1 MPIKIGLVSLGCEKN
16 RVDAEMMLYSLKEA
30 GYEIDQNAENADV
43 VIINTCGFIR
53 AAKEESIDE
62 IFNFVR
68 LKEQGKIKAIVV
80 TGCLSERYKHDVM
93 KEIPQIDAVVGIGA
107 LDEIVNVI
115 EKVLQKE
122 KSEIFKAKENL
133 NLNGKRLLTTPKH
146 YAYLKIADGCS
157 NCCTYCAIPLIRGK
171 YRSRKMEDI
180 IAQAKELVQ
189 GGERELILI
198 AQDTTRYGQDIYDKL
213 MLPELLRELCKIEDV
228 KWIRLLYCY
237 PERVTDELIET
248 IASEEKILNYIDL
261 PLQHVSENILKM
273 MNRTGNAKTLR
284 ELINKLRTKIPDIV
298 LRTTFIVGFPSETE
312 ENFEEL
318 CDFANEMQFD
328 RMGCFTYSPEENTKA
343 ALFENQISEGIK
355 LKRQEILMEQQNLIL
370 ERKCNSLPG
379 KNVLVLIDG
388 FDETKGYLFGRSYM
402 DLPDVDIR
410 IVLEHEADKN
420 LIGKFKKLQITSYDG
435 YDLYGKIAD

>member
-180 IAQAKELVQ
+180 IAQAKELAQ
-189 GGERELILI
+189 GGAKELILI

-273 MNRTGNAKTLR
+273 MNRTGNAKILS
-284 ELINKLRTKIPDIV
+284 ELINKLRTKIPNIV

-318 CDFANEMQFD
+318 CNFANEVQFD

-343 ALFENQISEGIK
+343 ALFENQISEEIK

-370 ERKCNSLPG
+370 ERKCNSFPG
-379 KNVLVLIDG
+379 KNVLTLIDG
-388 FDETKGYLFGRSYM
+388 FDETKGCLFGRSYM

-410 IVLEHEADKN
+410 IMLEHEADKN
-420 LIGKFKKLQITSYDG
+420 LIGTFKKVQITSYDG

>member
-68 LKEQGKIKAIVV
+68 IKEQGKIKAVVV

-133 NLNGKRLLTTPKH
+133 NLNGKRLLTTPRH

-180 IAQAKELVQ
+180 IAQAKELAQ
-189 GGERELILI
+189 GGAKELILI

-318 CDFANEMQFD
+318 CYFANEVQFD

-343 ALFENQISEGIK
+343 ALFENQISEEIK

-379 KNVLVLIDG
+379 KNVLALIDG
-388 FDETKGYLFGRSYM
+388 FDETKGCLFGRSYM

-410 IVLEHEADKN
+410 IMLEHEADKN

>member
-107 LDEIVNVI
+107 LDEIVDVI

-122 KSEIFKAKENL
+122 KSEIFKEKENL
-133 NLNGKRLLTTPKH
+133 NLNGKRLLTTPRH

-157 NCCTYCAIPLIRGK
+157 NCCTYCAIPIIRGK

-189 GGERELILI
+189 GGAKELILI

-261 PLQHVSENILKM
+261 PLQHVSENMLKM

-284 ELINKLRTKIPDIV
+284 ELINKLRAKIPNIV
-298 LRTTFIVGFPSETE
+298 LRTTFIVGFPSEME

-318 CDFANEMQFD
+318 CNFANEMQFD

-343 ALFENQISEGIK
+343 ALFENQISEEIK

-388 FDETKGYLFGRSYM
+388 FDETKGCLFGRSYM

-410 IVLEHEADKN
+410 IMLEHEADKN
-420 LIGKFKKLQITSYDG
+420 LIGKFKKFQITSYDG

>member
-133 NLNGKRLLTTPKH
+133 NLNGKRLLTTPRH

-180 IAQAKELVQ
+180 IAQAKELAQ
-189 GGERELILI
+189 GGAKELILI

-273 MNRTGNAKTLR
+273 MNRTGNAKTIL
-284 ELINKLRTKIPDIV
+284 ELINKFRAKIPDIV

-318 CDFANEMQFD
+318 CNFANEVQFD

-343 ALFENQISEGIK
+343 ALFENQISEEIK

-379 KNVLVLIDG
+379 KNVLALIDG
-388 FDETKGYLFGRSYM
+388 FDETKGCLFGRSYM

-410 IVLEHEADKN
+410 IVLEHESDKN
-420 LIGKFKKLQITSYDG
+420 LIGTFKKVQITSYDG

>member
-80 TGCLSERYKHDVM
+80 TGCLSERYKYDVM

-133 NLNGKRLLTTPKH
+133 NLNGKRLLTTPRH

-157 NCCTYCAIPLIRGK
+157 NCCTYCAIPIIRGK

-189 GGERELILI
+189 GGAKELILI

-261 PLQHVSENILKM
+261 PLQHVSENMLKM

-284 ELINKLRTKIPDIV
+284 ELINKLRAKIPNIV

-318 CDFANEMQFD
+318 CNFANEVQFD

-343 ALFENQISEGIK
+343 ALFENQISEEIK

-379 KNVLVLIDG
+379 KNVLALIDG
-388 FDETKGYLFGRSYM
+388 FDETKGCLFGRSYM

-410 IVLEHEADKN
+410 IVLEHESDKN
-420 LIGKFKKLQITSYDG
+420 LIGTFKKVQITSYDG

>member
-30 GYEIDQNAENADV
+30 GYKIDQNAENADV

-53 AAKEESIDE
+53 VAKEESIDE

-180 IAQAKELVQ
+180 IAQAKELAQ
-189 GGERELILI
+189 GGAKELILI

-318 CDFANEMQFD
+318 CYFANEVQFD

-343 ALFENQISEGIK
+343 ALFENQISEEIK

-379 KNVLVLIDG
+379 KNVLALIDG
-388 FDETKGYLFGRSYM
+388 FDETKGCLFGRSYM

-410 IVLEHEADKN
+410 IMLEHEADKN

>member
-30 GYEIDQNAENADV
+30 GYKIGQNAENADV

-53 AAKEESIDE
+53 VAKEESIDE
-62 IFNFVR
+62 ISNFVR

-133 NLNGKRLLTTPKH
+133 NLNGKRLLTTPRH

-180 IAQAKELVQ
+180 IAQAKELAQ
-189 GGERELILI
+189 GGAKELILI

-237 PERVTDELIET
+237 PERVTNELIET

-284 ELINKLRTKIPDIV
+284 ELINKLRAKIPDIV

-318 CDFANEMQFD
+318 CNFANEVQFD

-343 ALFENQISEGIK
+343 ALFENQVSEEIK

-379 KNVLVLIDG
+379 KNVLALIDG
-388 FDETKGYLFGRSYM
+388 FDETKGCLFGRSYM

-410 IVLEHEADKN
+410 IMLEHEADKN

>member
-133 NLNGKRLLTTPKH
+133 NLNGKRLLTTPRH

-157 NCCTYCAIPLIRGK
+157 NCCTYCAIPLIRGR

-180 IAQAKELVQ
+180 IAQAKELAQ
-189 GGERELILI
+189 GGAKELILI

-213 MLPELLRELCKIEDV
+213 MLPELLKELCKIEDV

-273 MNRTGNAKTLR
+273 MNRTGNAKILR
-284 ELINKLRTKIPDIV
+284 ELINKLRAKIPNIV

-318 CDFANEMQFD
+318 CNFANEVQFD

-343 ALFENQISEGIK
+343 ALFENQISEEIK

-379 KNVLVLIDG
+379 KNVLALIDG
-388 FDETKGYLFGRSYM
+388 FDETKGCLFGRSYM

-420 LIGKFKKLQITSYDG
+420 LIGTFKKVQITSYDG

>member
-107 LDEIVNVI
+107 LDEIVDVI

-122 KSEIFKAKENL
+122 KSEIFKEKENL
-133 NLNGKRLLTTPKH
+133 NLNGKRLLTTPRH

-157 NCCTYCAIPLIRGK
+157 NCCTYCAIPIIRGK

-189 GGERELILI
+189 GGAKELILI

-261 PLQHVSENILKM
+261 PLQHVSENMLKM

-284 ELINKLRTKIPDIV
+284 ELINKLRAKIPNIV
-298 LRTTFIVGFPSETE
+298 LRTTFIVGFPSEME

-318 CDFANEMQFD
+318 CNFANEMQFD

-343 ALFENQISEGIK
+343 ALFENQISEEIK

-370 ERKCNSLPG
+370 ERKCNSFPG
-379 KNVLVLIDG
+379 KNVLTLIDG
-388 FDETKGYLFGRSYM
+388 FDETKGCLFGRSYM

-410 IVLEHEADKN
+410 IMLEHEADKN
-420 LIGKFKKLQITSYDG
+420 LIGTFKKLQITSYDG

>member
-133 NLNGKRLLTTPKH
+133 NLNGKRLLTTPRH
-146 YAYLKIADGCS
+146 YTYLKIADGCS
-157 NCCTYCAIPLIRGK
+157 NCCTYCAIPIIRGK

-180 IAQAKELVQ
+180 IAQAKELAQ
-189 GGERELILI
+189 GGAKELILI

-343 ALFENQISEGIK
+343 ALFENQISEEIK

-379 KNVLVLIDG
+379 KNVLALIDG
-388 FDETKGYLFGRSYM
+388 FDETKGCLFGRSYM

-420 LIGKFKKLQITSYDG
+420 LIGTFKKVQITSYDG

>member
-30 GYEIDQNAENADV
+30 GYEINQNAENADV

-133 NLNGKRLLTTPKH
+133 NLNGKRLLTTPRH

-157 NCCTYCAIPLIRGK
+157 NCCTYCAIPIIRGK
-171 YRSRKMEDI
+171 YRSRKIEDI
-180 IAQAKELVQ
+180 IAQANELAQ
-189 GGERELILI
+189 GGARELILI

-237 PERVTDELIET
+237 PERVTDELTET
-248 IASEEKILNYIDL
+248 IANEEKILNYIDL

-318 CDFANEMQFD
+318 CYFANEVQFD

-343 ALFENQISEGIK
+343 ALFENQISEEIK

-370 ERKCNSLPG
+370 ERKCNSLLG
-379 KNVLVLIDG
+379 KNVLALIDG
-388 FDETKGYLFGRSYM
+388 FDETKGCLFGRSYM

-420 LIGKFKKLQITSYDG
+420 LIGTFKKVQITSYDG

>member
-122 KSEIFKAKENL
+122 KSEIFKAKEKL
-133 NLNGKRLLTTPKH
+133 NLNGKRLLTTPRH

-189 GGERELILI
+189 GGAKELILI
-198 AQDTTRYGQDIYDKL
+198 AQDTTRYGQDIYNKL

-284 ELINKLRTKIPDIV
+284 ELINKLRTRIPYIV

-318 CDFANEMQFD
+318 CNFANEVQFD

-343 ALFENQISEGIK
+343 ALFENQISEEIK

-379 KNVLVLIDG
+379 KNVLALIDG
-388 FDETKGYLFGRSYM
+388 FDKTKGCLFGRSYM

-410 IVLEHEADKN
+410 IMLEHESDKN

-435 YDLYGKIAD
+435 YDLYGKIAN

>member
-180 IAQAKELVQ
+180 IAQAKELAQ
-189 GGERELILI
+189 GGAKELILI
-198 AQDTTRYGQDIYDKL
+198 AQDTTRYGQDIYNKL

-261 PLQHVSENILKM
+261 PLQHVSENVLKM

-284 ELINKLRTKIPDIV
+284 ELINKLRAKIPNIV

-318 CDFANEMQFD
+318 CNFANEVQFD

-343 ALFENQISEGIK
+343 ALFENQVSEEIK

-379 KNVLVLIDG
+379 KNVLALIDG
-388 FDETKGYLFGRSYM
+388 FDETKGCLFGRSYM

-410 IVLEHEADKN
+410 IMLEHEADKN
-420 LIGKFKKLQITSYDG
+420 LIGTFKKLQITSYDG

>member
-107 LDEIVNVI
+107 LDEIVDVI

-122 KSEIFKAKENL
+122 KSEIFKEKENL
-133 NLNGKRLLTTPKH
+133 NLNGKRLLTTPRH

-157 NCCTYCAIPLIRGK
+157 NCCTYCAIPIIRGK

-189 GGERELILI
+189 GGAKELILI

-261 PLQHVSENILKM
+261 PLQHVSENMLKM

-284 ELINKLRTKIPDIV
+284 ELINKLRAKIPNIV

-318 CDFANEMQFD
+318 CNFANEMQFD
-328 RMGCFTYSPEENTKA
+328 RMGCFIYSPEENTKA
-343 ALFENQISEGIK
+343 ALFENQISEEIK

-410 IVLEHEADKN
+410 IMLEHEADKN
-420 LIGKFKKLQITSYDG
+420 LIGTFKKLQITSYDG
-435 YDLYGKIAD
+435 YDLYGKI

>member
-180 IAQAKELVQ
+180 IAQAKELAQ
-189 GGERELILI
+189 GGAKELILI

-318 CDFANEMQFD
+318 CYFANEVQFD

-343 ALFENQISEGIK
+343 ALFENQISEEIK

-379 KNVLVLIDG
+379 KNVLALIDG
-388 FDETKGYLFGRSYM
+388 FDETKGCLFGRSYM

-410 IVLEHEADKN
+410 IMLEHEADKN

>member
-16 RVDAEMMLYSLKEA
+16 RVDAEMILYSLKEA
-30 GYEIDQNAENADV
+30 GYEIDQNTENADV

-68 LKEQGKIKAIVV
+68 LKEQGKVKVIVV

-133 NLNGKRLLTTPKH
+133 NLNGKRLLTTPRH
-146 YAYLKIADGCS
+146 YTYLKIADGCS

-180 IAQAKELVQ
+180 IAQAKELAQ
-189 GGERELILI
+189 GGAKELILI

-261 PLQHVSENILKM
+261 PLQHVSKNILKM
-273 MNRTGNAKTLR
+273 MNRTGDAKTLR
-284 ELINKLRTKIPDIV
+284 ELINKLRAKIPDIV

-318 CDFANEMQFD
+318 CNFANEVQFD

-343 ALFENQISEGIK
+343 ALFENQISEEIK

-379 KNVLVLIDG
+379 KNVLALIDG
-388 FDETKGYLFGRSYM
+388 FDETKGCLFGRSYM

-410 IVLEHEADKN
+410 IMLEHEADKN
-420 LIGKFKKLQITSYDG
+420 LIGKFKKFQITSYDG

>member
-133 NLNGKRLLTTPKH
+133 NLNGKRLLTTPRH

-180 IAQAKELVQ
+180 IAQAKEFVQ
-189 GGERELILI
+189 GGARELILI

-213 MLPELLRELCKIEDV
+213 MLPELLKELCKIEDV

-284 ELINKLRTKIPDIV
+284 ELINKLRAKIPDIV

-318 CDFANEMQFD
+318 CNFANEVQFD

-343 ALFENQISEGIK
+343 ALSENQTSEEIK

-379 KNVLVLIDG
+379 KNVLALIDG
-388 FDETKGYLFGRSYM
+388 FDETKGCLFCRSYM

-410 IVLEHEADKN
+410 IVLEHESDKN
-420 LIGKFKKLQITSYDG
+420 LIGKFKKVQITSYDG

>member
-1 MPIKIGLVSLGCEKN
+1 MPIKIGLVSIGCEKN

-133 NLNGKRLLTTPKH
+133 NLNGKRLLTTPRH

-157 NCCTYCAIPLIRGK
+157 NCCTYCAIPIIRGK

-189 GGERELILI
+189 GGARELILI

-273 MNRTGNAKTLR
+273 MNRTGNAKILR
-284 ELINKLRTKIPDIV
+284 ELINKLRAKIPNIV

-318 CDFANEMQFD
+318 CNFANEVQFD

-343 ALFENQISEGIK
+343 ALFENQISEEIK

-379 KNVLVLIDG
+379 KNVLALIDG
-388 FDETKGYLFGRSYM
+388 FDETKGCLFGRSYM

-410 IVLEHEADKN
+410 IVLEHESDKN
-420 LIGKFKKLQITSYDG
+420 LIGTFKKVQITSYDG

>member
-133 NLNGKRLLTTPKH
+133 NLNGKRLLITPKH

-189 GGERELILI
+189 GGVRELILI
-198 AQDTTRYGQDIYDKL
+198 AQDTTRYGQDIYNKL

-248 IASEEKILNYIDL
+248 IANEEKILNYIDL

-273 MNRTGNAKTLR
+273 MNRTGNAKTLS
-284 ELINKLRTKIPDIV
+284 ELINKLRAKIPNIV

-318 CDFANEMQFD
+318 CNFANEMQFD

-343 ALFENQISEGIK
+343 ALFENQISEEIK

-379 KNVLVLIDG
+379 KNVLALIDG
-388 FDETKGYLFGRSYM
+388 FDETKGCLFGRSYM

-420 LIGKFKKLQITSYDG
+420 LIGKFKKVQITSYDG
-435 YDLYGKIAD
+435 YDFYGKIAD

>member
-261 PLQHVSENILKM
+261 PLQHVSENMLKM

-284 ELINKLRTKIPDIV
+284 ELINKLRAKIPDIV

-318 CDFANEMQFD
+318 CNFANEVQFD

-343 ALFENQISEGIK
+343 ALFENQISEEIK

-370 ERKCNSLPG
+370 ERKCNSLLG
-379 KNVLVLIDG
+379 KNVLALIDG
-388 FDETKGYLFGRSYM
+388 FDETKGCLFGRSYM

-410 IVLEHEADKN
+410 IMLEHESDKN

-435 YDLYGKIAD
+435 YDLYGKIAN

>member
-107 LDEIVNVI
+107 LDEIVDVI

-133 NLNGKRLLTTPKH
+133 NLNGKRLLTTPRH

-180 IAQAKELVQ
+180 IAQAKELAQ
-189 GGERELILI
+189 GGAKELILI
-198 AQDTTRYGQDIYDKL
+198 AQDTTRYGQDIYNEL

-248 IASEEKILNYIDL
+248 IASEGKILNYIDL

-284 ELINKLRTKIPDIV
+284 ELINKLRNKIPDIV

-318 CDFANEMQFD
+318 CNFANEMQFD

-343 ALFENQISEGIK
+343 ALFENQISEEIK

-379 KNVLVLIDG
+379 KNVLALIDG
-388 FDETKGYLFGRSYM
+388 FDETKGCLFGRSYM

-420 LIGKFKKLQITSYDG
+420 LIGKFKKVQITSYDG
-435 YDLYGKIAD
+435 YDFYGKIAD

>member
-80 TGCLSERYKHDVM
+80 TGCLSERYKYDVM

-133 NLNGKRLLTTPKH
+133 NLNGKRLLTTPRH

-157 NCCTYCAIPLIRGK
+157 NCCTYCAIPIIRGK

-189 GGERELILI
+189 GGAKELILI

-261 PLQHVSENILKM
+261 PLQHVSENMLKM

-284 ELINKLRTKIPDIV
+284 ELINKLRAKIPNIV
-298 LRTTFIVGFPSETE
+298 LRTTFIVGFPSEME

-318 CDFANEMQFD
+318 CNFANEMQFD

-343 ALFENQISEGIK
+343 ALFENQISEEIK

-379 KNVLVLIDG
+379 KNVLALIDG
-388 FDETKGYLFGRSYM
+388 FDETKGCLFGRSYM

-410 IVLEHEADKN
+410 IVLEHESDKN
-420 LIGKFKKLQITSYDG
+420 LIGTFKKVQITSYDG

>member
-133 NLNGKRLLTTPKH
+133 NLNGKRLLTTPRH

-157 NCCTYCAIPLIRGK
+157 NCCTYCAIPIIRGK

-189 GGERELILI
+189 GGARELILI

-284 ELINKLRTKIPDIV
+284 ELINKLRAKIPNIV

-343 ALFENQISEGIK
+343 ALFENQISEEIK

-370 ERKCNSLPG
+370 ERKCNSLLG
-379 KNVLVLIDG
+379 KNVLALIDG
-388 FDETKGYLFGRSYM
+388 FDETKGCLFGRSYM
-402 DLPDVDIR
+402 DLLDVDIR
-410 IVLEHEADKN
+410 IVLEREANKN
-420 LIGKFKKLQITSYDG
+420 LIGTFKKVQITSYDG

>member
-180 IAQAKELVQ
+180 IAQAKELAQ
-189 GGERELILI
+189 GGAKELILI
-198 AQDTTRYGQDIYDKL
+198 AQDTTRYGQDIYNKL

-261 PLQHVSENILKM
+261 PLQHVSENVLKM

-284 ELINKLRTKIPDIV
+284 ELINKLRAKIPNIV

-318 CDFANEMQFD
+318 CNFANEVQFD

-343 ALFENQISEGIK
+343 ALFENQVSEEIK

-379 KNVLVLIDG
+379 KNVLTLIDG
-388 FDETKGYLFGRSYM
+388 FDETKGCLFGRSYM

-410 IVLEHEADKN
+410 IMLEHEADKN
-420 LIGKFKKLQITSYDG
+420 LIGTFKKLQITSYDG

>member
-133 NLNGKRLLTTPKH
+133 NLNGKRLLTTPRH

-180 IAQAKELVQ
+180 IAQAKELAQ
-189 GGERELILI
+189 GGAKELILI

-273 MNRTGNAKTLR
+273 MNRTGNAKTIL
-284 ELINKLRTKIPDIV
+284 ELINKFRAKIPDIV

-318 CDFANEMQFD
+318 CNFANEVQFD

-343 ALFENQISEGIK
+343 ALFENQISEEIK

>member
-30 GYEIDQNAENADV
+30 GYKIDQNAENADV

-93 KEIPQIDAVVGIGA
+93 KEIPQIDAIVGIGA

-133 NLNGKRLLTTPKH
+133 NLNGKRLLTTPRH

-157 NCCTYCAIPLIRGK
+157 NCCTYCAIPIIRGK

-189 GGERELILI
+189 GGAKELILI
-198 AQDTTRYGQDIYDKL
+198 AQDTTRYGQDIYGKL
-213 MLPELLRELCKIEDV
+213 MLPELLKELCKIEDV

-284 ELINKLRTKIPDIV
+284 ELINKLRNKIPDIV

-318 CDFANEMQFD
+318 CNFANEVQFD

-343 ALFENQISEGIK
+343 ALFENQISEEIK

-379 KNVLVLIDG
+379 KNVLALIDG
-388 FDETKGYLFGRSYM
+388 FDETKGCLFGRSYM

>member
-80 TGCLSERYKHDVM
+80 TGCLSERYKYDVM

-133 NLNGKRLLTTPKH
+133 NLNGKRLLTTPRH

-157 NCCTYCAIPLIRGK
+157 NCCTYCAIPIIRGK

-189 GGERELILI
+189 GGAKELILI

-261 PLQHVSENILKM
+261 PLQHVSENMLKM

-284 ELINKLRTKIPDIV
+284 ELINKLRTKIPNIV

-312 ENFEEL
+312 ESFEEL

-343 ALFENQISEGIK
+343 ALFENQISEEIK

-370 ERKCNSLPG
+370 ERKCNSFPG
-379 KNVLVLIDG
+379 KNVLTLIDG
-388 FDETKGYLFGRSYM
+388 FDETKGCLFGRSYM

-410 IVLEHEADKN
+410 IMLEHEADKN
-420 LIGKFKKLQITSYDG
+420 LIGTFKKLQITSYDG

>member
-30 GYEIDQNAENADV
+30 GYKIDQNAENADV

-133 NLNGKRLLTTPKH
+133 NLNGKRLLTTPRH

-157 NCCTYCAIPLIRGK
+157 NCCTYCAIPIIRGK

-189 GGERELILI
+189 GGARELILI

-237 PERVTDELIET
+237 PERVTDELTET
-248 IASEEKILNYIDL
+248 IANEEKILNYIDL

-284 ELINKLRTKIPDIV
+284 ELINKLRAKIPDIV

-318 CDFANEMQFD
+318 CNFANEMQFD

-343 ALFENQISEGIK
+343 ALFENQISEEIK

-379 KNVLVLIDG
+379 KNVLALIDG
-388 FDETKGYLFGRSYM
+388 FDETKGCLFGRSYM

-420 LIGKFKKLQITSYDG
+420 LIGKFKKVQITSYDG
-435 YDLYGKIAD
+435 YDFYGKIAD

>member
-107 LDEIVNVI
+107 LDEIVDVI

-122 KSEIFKAKENL
+122 KSEIFKEKENL
-133 NLNGKRLLTTPKH
+133 NLNGKRLLTTPRH

-189 GGERELILI
+189 GGAKELILI

-261 PLQHVSENILKM
+261 PLQHVSENMLKM

-284 ELINKLRTKIPDIV
+284 ELINKLRAKIPNIV

-318 CDFANEMQFD
+318 CNFANEMQFD

-343 ALFENQISEGIK
+343 ALFENQISEEIK

>member
-133 NLNGKRLLTTPKH
+133 NLNGKRLLTTPRH

-180 IAQAKELVQ
+180 IAQAKELAQ
-189 GGERELILI
+189 GGAKELILI

-237 PERVTDELIET
+237 PERVTDELIEA

-284 ELINKLRTKIPDIV
+284 ELINKLRAKIPDIV

-343 ALFENQISEGIK
+343 ALFENQISEEIK

-379 KNVLVLIDG
+379 KNVLALIDG
-388 FDETKGYLFGRSYM
+388 FDETKGCLFGRSYM

-410 IVLEHEADKN
+410 IMLEHEADKN
-420 LIGKFKKLQITSYDG
+420 LIGTFKKLQITSYDG

>member
-133 NLNGKRLLTTPKH
+133 NLNGKRLLTTPRH

-180 IAQAKELVQ
+180 IAQAKELAQ
-189 GGERELILI
+189 GGAKELILI

-273 MNRTGNAKTLR
+273 MNRTGNAKTIL
-284 ELINKLRTKIPDIV
+284 ELINKFRAKIPDIV

-318 CDFANEMQFD
+318 CNFANEVQFD

-343 ALFENQISEGIK
+343 ALFENQISEEIK

-420 LIGKFKKLQITSYDG
+420 LIGKFKKVQITSYDG

>member
-107 LDEIVNVI
+107 LDEIVDVI

-157 NCCTYCAIPLIRGK
+157 NCCTYCAIPIIRGK

-189 GGERELILI
+189 GGARELILI

-261 PLQHVSENILKM
+261 PLQHVSENVLKM

-284 ELINKLRTKIPDIV
+284 ELINKLRAKIPNIV

-318 CDFANEMQFD
+318 CNFANEVQFD
-328 RMGCFTYSPEENTKA
+328 RMGCFAYSPEENTKA
-343 ALFENQISEGIK
+343 ALFENQTSEEIK

-370 ERKCNSLPG
+370 ERKCNSLLG
-379 KNVLVLIDG
+379 KNVLALIDG
-388 FDETKGYLFGRSYM
+388 FDETKGCLFGRSYM

-410 IVLEHEADKN
+410 IVLEREANKN
-420 LIGKFKKLQITSYDG
+420 LIGTFKKLQITSYDG

>member
-180 IAQAKELVQ
+180 IAQAKELAQ
-189 GGERELILI
+189 GGAKELILI

-273 MNRTGNAKTLR
+273 MNRTGNAKILS
-284 ELINKLRTKIPDIV
+284 ELINKLRTKIPNIV

-318 CDFANEMQFD
+318 CNFANEVQFD

-343 ALFENQISEGIK
+343 ALFENQISEEIK

-370 ERKCNSLPG
+370 ERKCNSFPG
-379 KNVLVLIDG
+379 KNVLTLIDG
-388 FDETKGYLFGRSYM
+388 FDETKGCLFGRSYM

-410 IVLEHEADKN
+410 IMLEHEADKN
-420 LIGKFKKLQITSYDG
+420 LIGTFKKLQITSYDG

>member
-16 RVDAEMMLYSLKEA
+16 RVDAEMMLYSLNEA
-30 GYEIDQNAENADV
+30 GYKIDQNAENADV

-122 KSEIFKAKENL
+122 KSEIFKTKENL
-133 NLNGKRLLTTPKH
+133 NLNGKRLLTTPRH

-157 NCCTYCAIPLIRGK
+157 NCCTYCAIPIIRGK

-180 IAQAKELVQ
+180 IAQAKELAQ
-189 GGERELILI
+189 GGAKELILI

-284 ELINKLRTKIPDIV
+284 ELINKLRAKIPNIV

-318 CDFANEMQFD
+318 CNFANEIQFD

-343 ALFENQISEGIK
+343 ALFENQISEEIK

-370 ERKCNSLPG
+370 ERKCNSLLG

-388 FDETKGYLFGRSYM
+388 FDETKGCLFGRSYM

-410 IVLEHEADKN
+410 IMLEQEADKN

>member
-107 LDEIVNVI
+107 LDEIVDVI

-122 KSEIFKAKENL
+122 KSEIFKEKENL
-133 NLNGKRLLTTPKH
+133 NLNGKRLLTTPRH

-157 NCCTYCAIPLIRGK
+157 NCCTYCAIPIIRGK

-189 GGERELILI
+189 GGAKELILI

-261 PLQHVSENILKM
+261 PLQHVSENMLKM

-284 ELINKLRTKIPDIV
+284 ELINKLRAKIPNIV

-318 CDFANEMQFD
+318 CNFANEMQFD

-343 ALFENQISEGIK
+343 ALFENQISEEIK

-388 FDETKGYLFGRSYM
+388 FDETKGCLFGRSYM
-402 DLPDVDIR
+402 DLPDVDVR
-410 IVLEHEADKN
+410 IMLEHEADKN
-420 LIGKFKKLQITSYDG
+420 LIGTFKKVQITSYDG

>member
-30 GYEIDQNAENADV
+30 GYKIGQNAENADV

-53 AAKEESIDE
+53 VAKEESIDE

-133 NLNGKRLLTTPKH
+133 NLNGKRLLTTPRH

-180 IAQAKELVQ
+180 IAQAKELAQ
-189 GGERELILI
+189 GGAKELILI

-237 PERVTDELIET
+237 PERVTNELIET

-284 ELINKLRTKIPDIV
+284 ELINKLRAKIPDIV

-318 CDFANEMQFD
+318 CNFANEVQFD

-343 ALFENQISEGIK
+343 ALFENQVSEEIK

-379 KNVLVLIDG
+379 KNVLALIDG
-388 FDETKGYLFGRSYM
+388 FDETKGCLFGRSYM

-410 IVLEHEADKN
+410 IMLEHEADKN

>member
-16 RVDAEMMLYSLKEA
+16 RVDAEMILYSLKEA
-30 GYEIDQNAENADV
+30 GYKIDQNAENADV

-107 LDEIVNVI
+107 LDEIVNII

-133 NLNGKRLLTTPKH
+133 NLNGKRLLTTPRH
-146 YAYLKIADGCS
+146 YTYLKIADGCS
-157 NCCTYCAIPLIRGK
+157 NCCTYCAIPIIRGK

-180 IAQAKELVQ
+180 IAQAKELAQ
-189 GGERELILI
+189 GGAKELILI

-343 ALFENQISEGIK
+343 ALFENQISEEIK

-370 ERKCNSLPG
+370 ERKCNSLLD
-379 KNVLVLIDG
+379 KNVLALIDG
-388 FDETKGYLFGRSYM
+388 FDETKGCLFGRSYM

-410 IVLEHEADKN
+410 IVLEHESDKN
-420 LIGKFKKLQITSYDG
+420 LIGTFKKVQITSYDG

>member
-30 GYEIDQNAENADV
+30 GYKIDQNAENADV

-53 AAKEESIDE
+53 VAKEESIDE

-133 NLNGKRLLTTPKH
+133 NLNGKRLLTTPRH

-180 IAQAKELVQ
+180 IAQAKELAQ
-189 GGERELILI
+189 GGAKELILI

-284 ELINKLRTKIPDIV
+284 ELINKLRAKIPNIV

-318 CDFANEMQFD
+318 CNFANEVQFD

-343 ALFENQISEGIK
+343 ALFENQISEEIK

-370 ERKCNSLPG
+370 ERKCNSLLD
-379 KNVLVLIDG
+379 KNVLALIDG
-388 FDETKGYLFGRSYM
+388 FDETKGCLFGRSYM

-410 IVLEHEADKN
+410 IMLEHEADKN
-420 LIGKFKKLQITSYDG
+420 LIGTFKKLQITSYDG